1 MILGICDGHNASS
14 SLIDKDKILFAM
26 SEERFT
32 RKKNQR
38 GFPEKS
44 VDYIL
49 NNININENINYV
61 SIGGVFRKGKRIKN
75 LKNLQNRI
83 NKKFLYVYHHISH
96 SYLFKLSNFKEAL
109 VISIDGGGDGLSFLA
124 SVANKNNLEIIAQSD
139 LIDSVGD
146 FYASITELLGF
157 KPMED
162 EGKVMSLSSYEGED
176 DINLTVIDYI
186 KELKSFKNYLGVV
199 GREATKT
206 LKRYI
211 LGNKKDISF
220 EDKVRISKFAQRTL
234 EDVVLK
240 AIDNLSKEYNLENV
254 VFVGGV
260 AQNVKLNSKIAERYN
275 LFVPPFMGDEGLCL
289 GASLADKRIDKINI
303 KNTYFGY
310 EIENEKV
317 EKNLEAL
324 KNKLKN
330 YKNYKIDFVEEK
342 DIPEV
347 IGSLIL
353 DNKIVCLSRGKME
366 FGPRALG
373 NRSIISLPTK
383 ENKEKI
389 NKKLKRSWFM
399 PFAPTI
405 LYEFL
410 DDYLINPRYSP
421 FMTQIFRVKEDKI
434 KEIEGVIHVDKTTR
448 PQTLKKESNKTYYE
462 MIRYI
467 YDSINIPVVLN
478 TSFNL
483 HGEPIVCTEK
493 DAINSFLKADFDA
506 LLLGNYLISKRCH

>member
-14 SLIDKDKILFAM
+14 SLITKDEILFAM

-38 GFPEKS
+38 GFPENS
-44 VDYIL
+44 INYIL
-49 NNININENINYV
+49 NKVKSDEIDYV
-61 SIGGVFRKGKRIKN
+61 SIGGVFRRGERIKK
-75 LKNLQNRI
+75 LKNFQNKI
-83 NKKFLYVYHHISH
+83 NKKFIYFYHHLAH
-96 SYLFKLSNFKEAL
+96 SYLFKLSDFKEAL

-124 SVANKNNLEIIAQSD
+124 SIANKNNLEVVAQSD

-162 EGKVMSLSSYEGED
+162 EGKVMSLSSYEGKD
-176 DINLTVIDYI
+176 DIELTTIDYI
-186 KELKSFKNYLGVV
+186 SELKSFRKYLGVI
-199 GREATKT
+199 GYEATKA
-206 LKRYI
+206 LKKLI
-211 LGNKKDISF
+211 TMDKNQLSF

-234 EDVVLK
+234 ENIVLK
-240 AIDNLSKEYNLENV
+240 AIDDLSNEYNIKNI

-289 GASLADKRIDKINI
+289 GASLADKRISRISIN
-303 KNTYFGY
+303 NTYFGY
-310 EIENEKV
+310 GIENKKAEKI
-317 EKNLEAL
+317 LEEL
-324 KNKLKN
+324 KNKLSG
-330 YKNYKIDFVEEK
+330 YKIDFVEER
-342 DIPEV
+342 DVPEV
-347 IGSLIL
+347 VGNLIL
-353 DNKIVCLSRGKME
+353 ENKVVCLARGKME

-373 NRSIISLPTK
+373 NRSIIALPTK

-405 LYEFL
+405 LYEYV

-421 FMTQIFRVKEDKI
+421 FMTQIFKVREDKI
-434 KEIEGVIHVDKTTR
+434 KEIEGVVHVDKTTR

-462 MIRYI
+462 IIKYI
-467 YDSINIPVVLN
+467 YDCIGIPVILN

-483 HGEPIVCTEK
+483 HGEPIVCSEE
-493 DAINSFLKADFDA
+493 DAIKSFLKADFDA
-506 LLLGNYLISKRCH
+506 LLLGNYLISK

>member
-1 MILGICDGHNASS
+1 MIFGICDGHNASS
-14 SLIDKDKILFAM
+14 SLIGKDKIIFAM

-44 VDYIL
+44 INYIL
-49 NNININENINYV
+49 SKVKVDDVDYV
-61 SIGGVFRKGKRIKN
+61 SIGGVFRRGERIKK
-75 LKNLQNRI
+75 LKNFQSKI
-83 NKKFLYVYHHISH
+83 NKKFIYVYHHIAH
-96 SYLFKLSNFKEAL
+96 SYLFKLSDFKEAL

-124 SVANKNNLEIIAQSD
+124 SIANKNNLEIIAQSD

-176 DINLTVIDYI
+176 DIDLTTIDYI
-186 KELKSFKNYLGVV
+186 KELKSFKNYLGVI
-199 GREATKT
+199 GYEATKA
-206 LKRYI
+206 LKKLI
-211 LGNKKDISF
+211 VMDKEQLSF

-234 EDVVLK
+234 ENIVLK
-240 AIDNLSKEYNLENV
+240 AIDDLSNEYNISNV

-289 GASLADKRIDKINI
+289 GASLADKRIDRINI
-303 KNTYFGY
+303 GNTYFGY
-310 EIENEKV
+310 DIENEKS
-317 EKNLEAL
+317 EKILEEM
-324 KNKLKN
+324 KNKLKD
-330 YKNYKIDFVEEK
+330 YKIEFVDEE

-347 IGSLIL
+347 IGNLIL
-353 DNKIVCLSRGKME
+353 ENKVVCLSRGKME

-373 NRSIISLPTK
+373 NRSIIALPTK

-405 LYEFL
+405 LYDFI

-421 FMTQIFRVKEDKI
+421 FMTQIFKVKEDKI
-434 KEIEGVIHVDKTTR
+434 KDIEGVIHVDKTTR
-448 PQTLKKESNKTYYE
+448 PQTLKKEANKTYYE
-462 MIRYI
+462 IIRYV
-467 YDSINIPVVLN
+467 YDSIGIPVVLN

-483 HGEPIVCTEK
+483 HGEPIVCTER
-493 DAINSFLKADFDA
+493 DAINSFLKTDFDA
-506 LLLGNYLISKRCH
+506 LLLGNYLIVKSI

>member
-38 GFPEKS
+38 GFPENS
-44 VDYIL
+44 INYIL
-49 NNININENINYV
+49 SRVKADEIEYI
-61 SIGGVFRKGKRIKN
+61 SIGGVFRRGERIK
-75 LKNLQNRI
+75 KIKEFQSKI
-83 NKKFLYVYHHISH
+83 NKKFLYFYHHIAH
-96 SYLFKLSNFKEAL
+96 SYLFKLSEFKEAL

-124 SVANKNNLEIIAQSD
+124 SIANKNNLEIIAQSD

-162 EGKVMSLSSYEGED
+162 EGKVMSLSSYDGED
-176 DINLTVIDYI
+176 DITLTTIDYV
-186 KELKSFKNYLGVV
+186 KELKSFKNYLGVI
-199 GREATKT
+199 GYEATKA
-206 LKRYI
+206 LKKLLI
-211 LGNKKDISF
+211 KNKSQLSF
-220 EDKVRISKFAQRTL
+220 EDKVKISKFAQRTL

-240 AIDNLSKEYNLENV
+240 AINDLAYEYDINNV

-260 AQNVKLNSKIAERYN
+260 AQNVKLNSKIAEKYN

-289 GASLADKRIDKINI
+289 GASLADKRINRINI
-303 KNTYFGY
+303 NNTYFGY
-310 EIENEKV
+310 EIENEKA
-317 EKNLEAL
+317 EKILEEL
-324 KNKLKN
+324 KNKLN
-330 YKNYKIDFVEEK
+330 GYKINFIEEK

-347 IGSLIL
+347 VGNLIL
-353 DNKIVCLSRGKME
+353 ENKIVCLSRGKME

-373 NRSIISLPTK
+373 NRSVIALPTK

-405 LYEFL
+405 LYEFIE
-410 DDYLINPRYSP
+410 DYLISPRYSP
-421 FMTQIFRVKEDKI
+421 FMTQIFKVKEDKI

-448 PQTLKKESNKTYYE
+448 PQTLKREANETYYE
-462 MIRYI
+462 TIKYI
-467 YDSINIPVVLN
+467 HDSIGIPVVLN

-483 HGEPIVCTEK
+483 HGEPIVCDEK
-493 DAINSFLKADFDA
+493 DAIKSFLKADFDA
-506 LLLGNYLISKRCH
+506 LLLGNYLITKQNRTF

>member
-14 SLIDKDKILFAM
+14 SLIEKGKILFAM

-44 VDYIL
+44 INYIL
-49 NNININENINYV
+49 NKIKVEDIDCI
-61 SIGGVFRKGKRIKN
+61 SIGGVFRRGERIKK
-75 LKNLQNRI
+75 LKNFQSKI
-83 NKKFLYVYHHISH
+83 NKKFIYIYHHLAH
-96 SYLFKLSNFKEAL
+96 SYLYKLSEFKEAL

-124 SVANKNNLEIIAQSD
+124 SIANKNNLEIIAQSD

-176 DINLTVIDYI
+176 DIDLKILDYI
-186 KELKSFKNYLGVV
+186 KELKSFKNYLGVI
-199 GREATKT
+199 GYEATKS
-206 LKRYI
+206 LKK
-211 LGNKKDISF
+211 LMVKDKIQLSF

-234 EDVVLK
+234 EEVVLK
-240 AIDNLSKEYNLENV
+240 AIDDLSTEYNINNV

-260 AQNVKLNSKIAERYN
+260 AQNVKLNSKIAEKYN

-289 GASLADKRIDKINI
+289 GASLADKRIDRINI
-303 KNTYFGY
+303 DNTYFGY
-310 EIENEKV
+310 EIENENA
-317 EKNLEAL
+317 EKLLEEM
-324 KNKLKN
+324 KNKLKD
-330 YKNYKIDFVEEK
+330 YKIEFIEEK

-347 IGSLIL
+347 IGNLIL
-353 DNKIVCLSRGKME
+353 ENKIVCLSRGKME

-373 NRSIISLPTK
+373 NRSIIALPTK

-389 NKKLKRSWFM
+389 NKRLKRSWFM

-405 LYEFL
+405 LYEFV

-421 FMTQIFRVKEDKI
+421 FMTQIFKVKEDKI
-434 KEIEGVIHVDKTTR
+434 KDIEGVVHVDKTTR
-448 PQTLKKESNKTYYE
+448 PQTLKREANKTYYD
-462 MIRYI
+462 IIKYI
-467 YDSINIPVVLN
+467 YDCIGIPVVLN

-483 HGEPIVCTEK
+483 HGEPIVCSER

-506 LLLGNYLISKRCH
+506 LLLGSYLISKIGH

>member
-14 SLIDKDKILFAM
+14 SLIKKDEILFAM

-38 GFPEKS
+38 GFPENS
-44 VDYIL
+44 INYIL
-49 NNININENINYV
+49 NKVKADNIDYV
-61 SIGGVFRKGKRIKN
+61 SIGGVFRRGERIKK
-75 LKNLQNRI
+75 LKNFQNRI
-83 NKKFLYVYHHISH
+83 NKKFLYIYHHIAH
-96 SYLFKLSNFKEAL
+96 SYLFKLSEFKEAL

-124 SVANKNNLEIIAQSD
+124 SIANKNNLEIIAQSD

-176 DINLTVIDYI
+176 DINLATIDYI
-186 KELKSFKNYLGVV
+186 KELKSFKNYLGVI
-199 GREATKT
+199 GYEATKA
-206 LKRYI
+206 LRKLI
-211 LGNKKDISF
+211 VMDKSQLSF

-234 EDVVLK
+234 EDIVLK
-240 AIDNLSKEYNLENV
+240 AIDDLSYEYGIDNI

-260 AQNVKLNSKIAERYN
+260 AQNVKLNSKIAEKYN

-289 GASLADKRIDKINI
+289 GASLADKRIDRINI
-303 KNTYFGY
+303 DNTYFGY
-310 EIENEKV
+310 EIDNEKA
-317 EKNLEAL
+317 EKVLEEM
-324 KNKLKN
+324 KNKLKD
-330 YKNYKIDFVEEK
+330 YKIEFVEEK
-342 DIPEV
+342 DISEV
-347 IGSLIL
+347 VGNLIL
-353 DNKIVCLSRGKME
+353 ENKVVCLARGKME

-373 NRSIISLPTK
+373 NRSIIALPTK

-389 NKKLKRSWFM
+389 NKRLKRSWFM

-405 LYEFL
+405 LYEFV

-421 FMTQIFRVKEDKI
+421 FMTQIFKVKDDKI
-434 KEIEGVIHVDKTTR
+434 KEIEGVIHIDKTTR
-448 PQTLKKESNKTYYE
+448 PQTLKREANKTYYE
-462 MIRYI
+462 IIKYI
-467 YDSINIPVVLN
+467 YDSINLPVVLN

-483 HGEPIVCTEK
+483 HGEPIVCSEK

-506 LLLGNYLISKRCH
+506 LLMGNYLIFK

>member
-14 SLIDKDKILFAM
+14 SLIKKDEILFAM

-44 VDYIL
+44 LDYIL
-49 NNININENINYV
+49 SRVNADNIEYV
-61 SIGGVFRKGKRIKN
+61 SIGGVFRRGERIKK
-75 LKNLQNRI
+75 LKNFQNKI
-83 NKKFLYVYHHISH
+83 NKKFLYVYHHIAH
-96 SYLFKLSNFKEAL
+96 SYLFKLSEFKEAL
-109 VISIDGGGDGLSFLA
+109 IISIDGGGDGLSFLA
-124 SVANKNNLEIIAQSD
+124 SIANKNNLDIIAQSD

-157 KPMED
+157 KPMEN

-176 DINLTVIDYI
+176 DINLKTIDYI
-186 KELKSFKNYLGVV
+186 KELKSFKNYLGVI
-199 GREATKT
+199 GYEATKA
-206 LKRYI
+206 LRKLI
-211 LGNKKDISF
+211 VMDKSQLSF

-234 EDVVLK
+234 EDIVLK
-240 AIDNLSKEYNLENV
+240 AIDDLAYEYNINNI

-303 KNTYFGY
+303 DNTYFGY
-310 EIENEKV
+310 EIDNDIAEKV
-317 EKNLEAL
+317 LEEM
-324 KNKLKN
+324 KNKLKD
-330 YKNYKIDFVEEK
+330 YKIEFVEER

-347 IGSLIL
+347 VGNLIL
-353 DNKIVCLSRGKME
+353 ENKVVCLARGKME

-373 NRSIISLPTK
+373 NRSIIALPTK

-389 NKKLKRSWFM
+389 NKRLKRSWFM

-405 LYEFL
+405 LYESV

-421 FMTQIFRVKEDKI
+421 FMTQIFRVREDKI

-448 PQTLKKESNKTYYE
+448 PQTLKREANKTYYE
-462 MIRYI
+462 IIKYI
-467 YDSINIPVVLN
+467 YDSINLPVVLN

-483 HGEPIVCTEK
+483 HGEPIVCTER

-506 LLLGNYLISKRCH
+506 LLLGNYLISK

>member
-14 SLIDKDKILFAM
+14 SLIKKDEILFAM

-44 VDYIL
+44 LDYIL
-49 NNININENINYV
+49 SRVNADNIDYV
-61 SIGGVFRKGKRIKN
+61 SIGGVFRRGERIRK
-75 LKNLQNRI
+75 LKEFQNKI
-83 NKKFLYVYHHISH
+83 NKKFLYIYHHIAH
-96 SYLFKLSNFKEAL
+96 SYLFKLSEFKEAL

-124 SVANKNNLEIIAQSD
+124 SIANKNNLEIIAQSD

-176 DINLTVIDYI
+176 DINLTTIDYI
-186 KELKSFKNYLGVV
+186 KDLKSFKNYLGVI
-199 GREATKT
+199 GYEATKA
-206 LKRYI
+206 LKKLI
-211 LGNKKDISF
+211 VMDKSQLSF

-234 EDVVLK
+234 ENIVLK
-240 AIDNLSKEYNLENV
+240 AIDDLAYEYNINNI

-289 GASLADKRIDKINI
+289 GASLADKRIDRIKID
-303 KNTYFGY
+303 NTYFGY
-310 EIENEKV
+310 EIDNKKAEKAL
-317 EKNLEAL
+317 EEMKNRL
-324 KNKLKN
+324 KD
-330 YKNYKIDFVEEK
+330 YKIEFVEEK
-342 DIPEV
+342 EIPEV

-353 DNKIVCLSRGKME
+353 ENKVVCLARGKME

-373 NRSIISLPTK
+373 NRSIIALPTK

-389 NKKLKRSWFM
+389 NKRLKRSWFM

-405 LYEFL
+405 LYEFI

-421 FMTQIFRVKEDKI
+421 FMTQIFRVRDDKI

-448 PQTLKKESNKTYYE
+448 PQTLKRDANKTYYE
-462 MIRYI
+462 IIKYI
-467 YDSINIPVVLN
+467 YDSINLPVVLN

-483 HGEPIVCTEK
+483 HGEPIVCSEK

-506 LLLGNYLISKRCH
+506 LLLGNYLISK

>member
-14 SLIDKDKILFAM
+14 SLIKKDEILFAM

-44 VDYIL
+44 LDYIL
-49 NNININENINYV
+49 SRVNADNIEYV
-61 SIGGVFRKGKRIKN
+61 SIGGVFRRGERIKK
-75 LKNLQNRI
+75 LKNFQNKI
-83 NKKFLYVYHHISH
+83 NKKFFYVYHHIAH
-96 SYLFKLSNFKEAL
+96 SYLFKLSEFKEAL

-124 SVANKNNLEIIAQSD
+124 SIANKNNLEIVAQSD

-176 DINLTVIDYI
+176 DINLTTIDYI
-186 KELKSFKNYLGVV
+186 KDLKSFKNYLGVI
-199 GREATKT
+199 GYEATKA
-206 LKRYI
+206 LKKLI
-211 LGNKKDISF
+211 VMDKSQLSF

-234 EDVVLK
+234 ENIVLK
-240 AIDNLSKEYNLENV
+240 AIDDLAYEYNINNI

-289 GASLADKRIDKINI
+289 GASLADKRIDRINI
-303 KNTYFGY
+303 DNTYFGY
-310 EIENEKV
+310 EIDNKKAEKAL
-317 EKNLEAL
+317 EEMKNRL
-324 KNKLKN
+324 KD
-330 YKNYKIDFVEEK
+330 YKIEFVEEK
-342 DIPEV
+342 EIPEV

-353 DNKIVCLSRGKME
+353 ENKVVCLARGKME

-373 NRSIISLPTK
+373 NRSIIALPTK

-389 NKKLKRSWFM
+389 NKRLKRSWFM

-405 LYEFL
+405 LYEFI

-421 FMTQIFRVKEDKI
+421 FMTQIFRVRDDKI

-448 PQTLKKESNKTYYE
+448 PQTLKRDANKTYYE
-462 MIRYI
+462 IIKYI
-467 YDSINIPVVLN
+467 YDSINLPVVLN

-483 HGEPIVCTEK
+483 HGEPIVCSEK

-506 LLLGNYLISKRCH
+506 LLLGNYLISK

>member
-14 SLIDKDKILFAM
+14 SLIKKDEILFAM

-38 GFPEKS
+38 GFPENS
-44 VDYIL
+44 INYIL
-49 NNININENINYV
+49 NKVKADDIEYV
-61 SIGGVFRKGKRIKN
+61 SIGGVFRRGERIKK
-75 LKNLQNRI
+75 LKNFQNKI
-83 NKKFLYVYHHISH
+83 NKKFLYIYHHIAH
-96 SYLFKLSNFKEAL
+96 SYLFKLSEFKEAL
-109 VISIDGGGDGLSFLA
+109 IISIDGGGDGLSFLA
-124 SVANKNNLEIIAQSD
+124 SIANKNNLEIISQSD

-176 DINLTVIDYI
+176 DINLKTIDYI
-186 KELKSFKNYLGVV
+186 KELKSFKNYLGVI
-199 GREATKT
+199 GYEATKA
-206 LKRYI
+206 LRKLI
-211 LGNKKDISF
+211 LMDKSQLSF

-234 EDVVLK
+234 ENIVLK
-240 AIDNLSKEYNLENV
+240 AIDDLAYEYGIDNI

-260 AQNVKLNSKIAERYN
+260 AQNVKLNSKIAEKYN
-275 LFVPPFMGDEGLCL
+275 LFVPQFMGDEGLCL
-289 GASLADKRIDKINI
+289 GASLSDKRIDRINI
-303 KNTYFGY
+303 NNTYFGY
-310 EIENEKV
+310 EIDDERAEKV
-317 EKNLEAL
+317 LEEM
-324 KNKLKN
+324 KNKLKD
-330 YKNYKIDFVEEK
+330 YKIEFIEEK

-347 IGSLIL
+347 VGNLIL
-353 DNKIVCLSRGKME
+353 DNKVVCLARGKME

-373 NRSIISLPTK
+373 NRSIIALPTK

-389 NKKLKRSWFM
+389 NKRLKRSWFM

-405 LYEFL
+405 LYEFV

-421 FMTQIFRVKEDKI
+421 FMTQIFKVKDDKI
-434 KEIEGVIHVDKTTR
+434 KEIEGVIHIDKTTR
-448 PQTLKKESNKTYYE
+448 PQTLKREVNKTYYE
-462 MIRYI
+462 IIKYI
-467 YDSINIPVVLN
+467 YDSINLPVVLN

-493 DAINSFLKADFDA
+493 DAVNSFLKADFDA
-506 LLLGNYLISKRCH
+506 LLLWNYLISK

>member
-14 SLIDKDKILFAM
+14 SLIKRDEILFAM

-49 NNININENINYV
+49 NKVKPDEINYV
-61 SIGGVFRKGKRIKN
+61 SVGGVFRRGERIKK
-75 LKNLQNRI
+75 LKEFQNRI
-83 NKKFLYVYHHISH
+83 NKKFLYFYHHISH
-96 SYLFKLSNFKEAL
+96 SYLFKLSDFKEAL

-124 SVANKNNLEIIAQSD
+124 SIANKNNLEIIAQSD

-176 DINLTVIDYI
+176 DINLTTIDYI
-186 KELKSFKNYLGVV
+186 KELKSFKNYLGVI
-199 GREATKT
+199 GYEATKA
-206 LKRYI
+206 LKKLI
-211 LGNKKDISF
+211 VSDKSQLSF

-234 EDVVLK
+234 ENIVLK
-240 AIDNLSKEYNLENV
+240 AIDDLSNEYNIDNI

-260 AQNVKLNSKIAERYN
+260 AQNVKLNSKIAEKYN

-289 GASLADKRIDKINI
+289 GASLADKRIDRINI
-303 KNTYFGY
+303 NNTYFGY
-310 EIENEKV
+310 EIENERA
-317 EKNLEAL
+317 EKILEEL
-324 KNKLKN
+324 KNKLN
-330 YKNYKIDFVEEK
+330 DYKIEFVEER

-347 IGSLIL
+347 IGNLIL
-353 DNKIVCLSRGKME
+353 DNKVVCLSRGKME

-373 NRSIISLPTK
+373 NRSVIALPTK

-405 LYEFL
+405 LYDFI

-421 FMTQIFRVKEDKI
+421 FMTQIFKVKENKI

-448 PQTLKKESNKTYYE
+448 PQTLKKIQIKHS
-462 MIRYI
+462 
-467 YDSINIPVVLN
+467 
-478 TSFNL
+478 
-483 HGEPIVCTEK
+483 TE
-493 DAINSFLKADFDA
+493 
-506 LLLGNYLISKRCH
+506 

>member
-14 SLIDKDKILFAM
+14 SLIKKDEILFAM

-44 VDYIL
+44 LDYIL
-49 NNININENINYV
+49 SRVNADNIEYV
-61 SIGGVFRKGKRIKN
+61 SIGGVFRRGERIKK
-75 LKNLQNRI
+75 LKNFQNKI
-83 NKKFLYVYHHISH
+83 NKKFFYVYHHIAH
-96 SYLFKLSNFKEAL
+96 SYLFKLSEFKEAL

-124 SVANKNNLEIIAQSD
+124 SIANKNNLEIVAQSD

-176 DINLTVIDYI
+176 DINLTTIDYI
-186 KELKSFKNYLGVV
+186 RELKSFKNYLGVI
-199 GREATKT
+199 GYEATKA
-206 LKRYI
+206 LKKLI
-211 LGNKKDISF
+211 VMDKSQLSF

-234 EDVVLK
+234 ENIVLK
-240 AIDNLSKEYNLENV
+240 AIDDLAYEYNINNI

-289 GASLADKRIDKINI
+289 GASLADKRIDRINI
-303 KNTYFGY
+303 DNTYFGY
-310 EIENEKV
+310 EIDNKKAEKAL
-317 EKNLEAL
+317 EEMKNRL
-324 KNKLKN
+324 KD
-330 YKNYKIDFVEEK
+330 YKIEFVEEK
-342 DIPEV
+342 EIPEV

-353 DNKIVCLSRGKME
+353 ENKVVCLARGKME

-373 NRSIISLPTK
+373 NRSIIALPTK

-389 NKKLKRSWFM
+389 NKRLKRSWFM

-405 LYEFL
+405 LYEFI

-421 FMTQIFRVKEDKI
+421 FMTQIFRVRDDKI

-448 PQTLKKESNKTYYE
+448 PQTLKRDANKTYYE
-462 MIRYI
+462 IIKYI
-467 YDSINIPVVLN
+467 YDSINLPVVLN

-483 HGEPIVCTEK
+483 HGEPIVCSEK

-506 LLLGNYLISKRCH
+506 LLLGNYLISK

>member
-14 SLIDKDKILFAM
+14 SLIKRDEILFAM

-49 NNININENINYV
+49 NKVKPDEINYV
-61 SIGGVFRKGKRIKN
+61 SVGGVFRRGERIKK
-75 LKNLQNRI
+75 LKEFQNRI
-83 NKKFLYVYHHISH
+83 NKKFLYFYHHISH
-96 SYLFKLSNFKEAL
+96 SYLFKLSDFKEAL

-124 SVANKNNLEIIAQSD
+124 SIANKNNLEIIAQSD

-176 DINLTVIDYI
+176 DINLTTIDYI
-186 KELKSFKNYLGVV
+186 KELKSFKNYLGVI
-199 GREATKT
+199 GYEATKA
-206 LKRYI
+206 LKKLI
-211 LGNKKDISF
+211 VSDKSQLSF

-234 EDVVLK
+234 ENIVLK
-240 AIDNLSKEYNLENV
+240 AIDDLSNEYNIDNI

-260 AQNVKLNSKIAERYN
+260 AQNVKLNSKIAEKYN

-289 GASLADKRIDKINI
+289 GASLADKRIDRINI
-303 KNTYFGY
+303 NNTYFGY
-310 EIENEKV
+310 EIENERA
-317 EKNLEAL
+317 EKILEEL
-324 KNKLKN
+324 KNKLN
-330 YKNYKIDFVEEK
+330 DYKIEFVEER

-347 IGSLIL
+347 IGNLIL
-353 DNKIVCLSRGKME
+353 DNKVVCLSRGKME

-373 NRSIISLPTK
+373 NRSVIALPTK

-405 LYEFL
+405 LYDFI

-421 FMTQIFRVKEDKI
+421 FMTQIFKVKENKI

-448 PQTLKKESNKTYYE
+448 PQTLKKDSNKTFYGI
-462 MIRYI
+462 IRYI
-467 YDSINIPVVLN
+467 YDSIGIPVVLN

-483 HGEPIVCTEK
+483 HGEPIVCNEK

-506 LLLGNYLISKRCH
+506 LLLGNYLISKVK